1 MLASGITPRSHWGR
15 WDVGADVS
23 EWQYPKRSEK
33 IVVLVRGRDTPHSKV
48 ARVAAGL
55 AMQSDQEFGV
65 IILDDASCFGLQQC
79 LYEETAWLGSRL
91 TLVRH
96 HLPQGRM
103 RNSVLAIRDLCGDP
117 DACIVVV
124 DLDDALADPEAI
136 RGVRRLKKQ
145 GYDVMLAA
153 PFRPDVLT
161 RFYTPDFQAPR
172 SRFGGDVW
180 SHLRAFENRL
190 FDQLPDDALQLD
202 GEWLHQCD
210 DCTIMIPVVEL
221 ARSPV

>member
-1 MLASGITPRSHWGR
+1 
-15 WDVGADVS
+15 
-23 EWQYPKRSEK
+23 
-33 IVVLVRGRDTPHSKV
+33 
-48 ARVAAGL
+48 
-55 AMQSDQEFGV
+55 MQSDQEFGV
-65 IILDDASCFGLQQC
+65 IILDDASSFGLQQC

-202 GEWLHQCD
+202 GEWLRQCD
-210 DCTIMIPVVEL
+210 DYAIMIPVVEL
-221 ARSPV
+221 TRSPVYVPEYWYWRERSTGHDSREKASRDVTIMKLLAKPSLIQLDKQTALE

>member
-1 MLASGITPRSHWGR
+1 MN
-15 WDVGADVS
+15 
-23 EWQYPKRSEK
+23 
-33 IVVLVRGRDTPHSKV
+33 
-48 ARVAAGL
+48 
-55 AMQSDQEFGV
+55 
-65 IILDDASCFGLQQC
+65 DASSLTLRQCFD
-79 LYEETAWLGSRL
+79 EETAWLVPQL

-96 HLPQGRM
+96 HLPQDRM
-103 RNSVLAIRDLCGDP
+103 RNNVLAIRDLCRDP

-153 PFRPDVLT
+153 LFRPDVLT

-180 SHLRAFENRL
+180 IHLRAFEKRL

-202 GEWLHQCD
+202 GEWLRQCD
-210 DCTIMIPVVEL
+210 DCAIMIPKL
-221 ARSPV
+221 IDIRSRVCISASAGKALLGGQVHVCADDRTCLRQDGRVSVRQLGQAEV